1 MYVQAFFLSWRS
13 KLCECSAV
21 SAALVHSFF
30 FSDCFLAY
38 CLRIIKQKLHIY
50 DCERLGLHLSPS
62 GLLCVE
68 TRRGRKMYQYLH
80 FLYIPPC
87 RTNVFGMNCL
97 VLKLRVRPFERW
109 VLFRERAQLYFVKA
123 VFELFDLGANGRC
136 SCF

>member
-1 MYVQAFFLSWRS
+1 MCVQAFFLSWRS

-38 CLRIIKQKLHIY
+38 CLRIVKQKLHIY
-50 DCERLGLHLSPS
+50 DCERWGCTFPPQAC
-62 GLLCVE
+62 CVSKQGME
-68 TRRGRKMYQYLH
+68 GRCISICISFTFHPVEQ
-80 FLYIPPC
+80 
-87 RTNVFGMNCL
+87 TVFRMNCL

-109 VLFRERAQLYFVKA
+109 VLFHECAQLYFVKA